1 MVEAA
6 ARLTGPL
13 RGYGLDEDQTVHAT
27 RAVRT
32 ALPGFLTLET
42 VSSAPVDSPTQPIG
56 RCCRK
61 VPRMPE
67 ERQDP
72 ANTQMFRAFVERGE
86 QEPDRRGMRTAYL
99 LIAAAVVIVIVA
111 LVVVFAH

>member
-1 MVEAA
+1 M
-6 ARLTGPL
+6 
-13 RGYGLDEDQTVHAT
+13 
-27 RAVRT
+27 
-32 ALPGFLTLET
+32 
-42 VSSAPVDSPTQPIG
+42 
-56 RCCRK
+56 

-86 QEPDRRGMRTAYL
+86 QEPDRRGMRTAYV

-111 LVVVFAH
+111 LVVVFAN